1 LHLSVVEMNITMDDV
16 SCLIY
21 IPIHGKLVNHQ
32 AKISQEQC
40 VALLFELLDVDPDF
54 VVVESATI

>member
-1 LHLSVVEMNITMDDV
+1 MDDV